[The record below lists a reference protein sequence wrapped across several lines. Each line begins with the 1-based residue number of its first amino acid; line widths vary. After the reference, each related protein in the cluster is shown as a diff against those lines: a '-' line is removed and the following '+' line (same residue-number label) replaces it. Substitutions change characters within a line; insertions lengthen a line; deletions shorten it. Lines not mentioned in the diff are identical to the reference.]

1 MRLPIERAFRGSML
15 AAIAFALLIVP
26 GCSRGPDGPKRSTL
40 SGVVTYKNMP
50 VRGGR
55 IVFSPDDKKG
65 NSGPGAIAFIREGE
79 YETPPGHGVVSGPH
93 IVDILGYD
101 EEVDESTDAEPKST
115 VKKLLE
121 VDIPVDGGRYDFEL

>member
-1 MRLPIERAFRGSML
+1 MRLLKRSLPCSTL
-15 AAIAFALLIVP
+15 AVLAIALLISP
-26 GCSRGPDGPKRSTL
+26 GCSRKTDGPKRVTL
-40 SGVVTYKNMP
+40 SGLISYNAKP

-121 VDIPVDGGRYDFEL
+121 VDIPVDGGRYDFAL

>member
-1 MRLPIERAFRGSML
+1 MSRSQHSRGRSVSLLL
-15 AAIAFALLIVP
+15 AALLLLVP
-26 GCSRGPDGPKRSTL
+26 GCSRAPDGPKRSTL
-40 SGVVTYKNMP
+40 SGVVTYGGKP

-79 YETPPGHGVVSGPH
+79 YETPPGHGVISGPH
-93 IVDILGYD
+93 LVDILGYD
-101 EEVDESTDAEPKST
+101 EEVDPSTDEEPSST

-121 VDIPVDGGRYDFEL
+121 VDLPIDGGRHDFNL